1 MSGNKEPREILVN
14 KNFLLQC
21 ESYVN
26 RIDAKTG
33 KVFAGVSGRLWPDG
47 FYHLKAEFRDFDEKR
62 DGGAEEVDFD
72 VVFSKYGPNVPSV
85 AAAVAAAASA
95 MEIDADVVA
104 ASGQVKDMTIQPP
117 SIQEAIAKPGAVFE
131 DGSVMGEVKEVAKVE
146 VKEDADAEAKEESVA
161 EATSVPPA
169 GE

>member
-1 MSGNKEPREILVN
+1 MSGNKEAREILVN

-47 FYHLKAEFRDFDEKR
+47 FYHLKAEFRDFDPKR
-62 DGGAEEVDFD
+62 DEGAEEVDFD
-72 VVFSKYGPNVPSV
+72 VVFSKYGPNVPKV
-85 AAAVAAAASA
+85 EAAVAAAADALAS
-95 MEIDADVVA
+95 DADVVA
-104 ASGQVKDMTIQPP
+104 ASGQVKDMTIQHP
-117 SIQEAIAKPGAVFE
+117 SIQDAITKPETVFE
-131 DGSVMGEVKEVAKVE
+131 DGSVMGEVKE
-146 VKEDADAEAKEESVA
+146 EAKEEAKEEVG
-161 EATSVPPA
+161 EFTSDASQPTSPA

>member
-1 MSGNKEPREILVN
+1 MSGNKEAREILVN

-47 FYHLKAEFRDFDEKR
+47 FYHLKAEFRDFDPKR
-62 DGGAEEVDFD
+62 DEGAEEVDFD
-72 VVFSKYGPNVPSV
+72 VVFSKYGPNVPKV
-85 AAAVAAAASA
+85 EAAVAAAADALAS
-95 MEIDADVVA
+95 DADVVA

-131 DGSVMGEVKEVAKVE
+131 DGSVMGEVKE
-146 VKEDADAEAKEESVA
+146 EAKEEAKEEVG
-161 EATSVPPA
+161 EFTSDASQPTSPA

>member
-1 MSGNKEPREILVN
+1 MSGNKEAREILVN

-47 FYHLKAEFRDFDEKR
+47 FYHLRAEFRDFDPKR
-62 DGGAEEVDFD
+62 DEGAEEVDFD
-72 VVFSKYGPNVPSV
+72 VVFSKYGPNVPKV
-85 AAAVAAAASA
+85 EAAIEAAKDALVS
-95 MEIDADVVA
+95 DADVVA
-104 ASGQVKDMTIQPP
+104 ASGKVKDMTIQPP
-117 SIQEAIAKPGAVFE
+117 SIQDAIAKPGMVFE
-131 DGSVMGEVKEVAKVE
+131 DGSVAGEAEEEAKGEVE
-146 VKEDADAEAKEESVA
+146 EDAKEEAS
-161 EATSVPPA
+161 ESTSDALQPSSPA